1 MNDGIIEYFRLRA
14 KGHPGLIIVG
24 GGMIDPDNR
33 AIKDMINICDDSAV
47 KGLRILIDAIHAE
60 SPDYL

>member
-1 MNDGIIEYFRLRA
+1 M
-14 KGHPGLIIVG
+14 VG